1 MQAIQLGYTDFLA
14 VRRMPWPERDGRRQT
29 SFECMTRVAKTCDFV
44 SLSYDFAQKF
54 FSRQLF
60 PLQRFP
66 ASRQLHEA
74 PVVPGRFVSVA
85 CADATQTL
93 LLRVRSSEVAR
104 ISASLAIPSSFRH
117 GVSE

>member
-29 SFECMTRVAKTCDFV
+29 SFECMTRVAATCDFV
-44 SLSYDFAQKF
+44 SLSYAFAQRF
-54 FSRQLF
+54 LRQLF

-74 PVVPGRFVSVA
+74 PVVPGRFVSAA

-104 ISASLAIPSSFRH
+104 IAASLATPSYLRH
-117 GVSE
+117 GVRK